1 MFRKWPLHFAY
12 GLLFYR
18 ETDLWSRRRT
28 FTKKISEWGLKKNYS
43 KKERE
48 EILKSK
54 KNIGQ
59 FNSDRRVTKAKI
71 QRWQKQ
77 FGRYEIDT
85 RTTCISV
92 YTGYAGS

>member
-1 MFRKWPLHFAY
+1 MFRKWALHFAY
-12 GLLFYR
+12 GLPFYT

-48 EILKSK
+48 QILKSR
-54 KNIGQ
+54 KNIER
-59 FNSDRRVTKAKI
+59 FKSDRRVTKAKI

-77 FGRYEIDT
+77 FGTYEIDT
-85 RTTCISV
+85 RTTRKSVCI
-92 YTGYAGS
+92 GYPGS